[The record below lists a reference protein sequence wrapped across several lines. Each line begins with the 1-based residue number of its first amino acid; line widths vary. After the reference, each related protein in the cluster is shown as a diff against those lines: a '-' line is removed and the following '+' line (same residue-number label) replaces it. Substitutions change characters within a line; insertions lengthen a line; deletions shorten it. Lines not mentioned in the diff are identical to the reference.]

1 LKHIQ
6 EQEQGLLLS
15 HDREQQQMGV
25 LAGENR
31 AGTSAE
37 EIAVSFRNHMT
48 HSVGRPLESSSMIDK
63 YHALS
68 AAVRDRLMDQWLETI
83 QTYRQKDVRVLSFL
97 SAEYLLGPHLQNDL
111 LNLDL
116 TPQTEQALK
125 SLGLDLT
132 AIAVEEPEPGGVL
145 S

>member
-1 LKHIQ
+1 MKHGQ
-6 EQEQGLLLS
+6 KREQGIPLTR
-15 HDREQQQMGV
+15 DREQQQTDT

-31 AGTSAE
+31 AGTRAE

-48 HSVGRPLESSSMIDK
+48 HSVGRPLESSGLIDK

-83 QTYRQKDVRVLSFL
+83 ETYKQKDVRVLAYL
-97 SAEYLLGPHLQNDL
+97 SAEYLLGPHLENDL

-116 TPQTEQALK
+116 TPQIEQALK
-125 SLGLDLT
+125 SLG
-132 AIAVEEPEPGGVL
+132 ARPENHRR
-145 S
+145 